1 MFTSII
7 LEVLCV
13 LADVFV
19 WSHTVTITV
28 TVDPVRVILTVA
40 PFLGGTFVLTL
51 NLVILYSL

>member
-7 LEVLCV
+7 LEVLSV
-13 LADVFV
+13 LADVLV

-51 NLVILYSL
+51 NLVIL